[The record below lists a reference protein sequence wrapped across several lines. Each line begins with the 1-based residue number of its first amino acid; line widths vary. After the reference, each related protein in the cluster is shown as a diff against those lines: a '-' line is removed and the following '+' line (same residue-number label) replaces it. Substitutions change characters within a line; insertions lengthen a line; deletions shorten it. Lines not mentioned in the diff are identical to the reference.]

1 MSTTVGSCWG
11 RKISRLFYCQGNQQ
25 ESQTPLLLI
34 AWITSNNSQQNWP
47 QPLLVTQ
54 VPQQC
59 KFKLPQIILQ
69 NQVVADF
76 FFYCPNFPT
85 YHAIFVGYQ
94 TAGPNYIAIVVA
106 IVCIIALM
114 LPSNEAEGG
123 SSTSMWS
130 MFHLSSQ
137 QKLVFAYSLGK
148 CIENFR
154 N

>member
-1 MSTTVGSCWG
+1 M
-11 RKISRLFYCQGNQQ
+11 L
-25 ESQTPLLLI
+25 
-34 AWITSNNSQQNWP
+34 
-47 QPLLVTQ
+47 
-54 VPQQC
+54 
-59 KFKLPQIILQ
+59 QI
-69 NQVVADF
+69 

-85 YHAIFVGYQ
+85 YAIFIGYQ

-123 SSTSMWS
+123 SSTSMWA